1 MAEPILNVV
10 VVGTC
15 FGEHYL
21 AALAKASH
29 TYRLHGIVARGSQRS
44 KALAAHFGVPLYHR
58 VEDLPEREIDLAC
71 VVVRTTLFGGEGTKL
86 ATALIN
92 RGIHV
97 VQEHPVHPGELASLR
112 RRAAEQGVRYHI
124 NSFYP
129 HLPAV
134 QHAIDY
140 AAAASQ
146 NGPAAFAEMTT
157 SPQLLYSTLDILGRS
172 IGGLSAFRCEKFFA
186 CDEMPFHSFQ
196 GMAAGVP
203 FNLLLQSYLDPSD
216 PDHHSLVMH
225 RMSIGWRQGVINLV
239 NSFGPA
245 IWTHSLYAPDYRKDG
260 IESSYLLAPDGF
272 AKSRYFNQPSA
283 QVFGSPRGAPFWEV
297 VHEQFP
303 EAILRALDELRQA
316 IAIPDSVP
324 WQTDAYLSALGQAWV
339 SILRLAGAAR
349 EKSLPPPP
357 PPHPDPVEFAKER
370 RDADECVD

>member
-1 MAEPILNVV
+1 MADHIQNVV

-29 TYRLHGIVARGSQRS
+29 AYRLRGILARGSQRS
-44 KALAAHFGVPLYHR
+44 QSLAAHFGVPLYHR
-58 VEDLPEREIDLAC
+58 VEDLPEGKVDLAC
-71 VVVRTTLFGGEGTKL
+71 VVVRTTLFGGEGSKL
-86 ATALIN
+86 AAALIN

-97 VQEHPVHPGELASLR
+97 VQEHPVHPGEVASLR
-112 RRAAEQGVRYHI
+112 RRAAEQGVRYHV

-134 QHAIDY
+134 RHAIDY
-140 AAAASQ
+140 AAAARR
-146 NGPAAFAEMTT
+146 NGPAAFAQMTT
-157 SPQLLYSTLDILGRS
+157 SPQLLYSTLDILGRA
-172 IGGLSAFRCEKFFA
+172 IGGLEAFRCEKSFSA
-186 CDEMPFHSFQ
+186 DEMPFHSFQ
-196 GMAAGVP
+196 GMAAGIP

-225 RMSIGWRQGVINLV
+225 SMAIGWPEGVINLV

-260 IESSYLLAPDGF
+260 LESSYLLAPEAF
-272 AKSRYFNQPSA
+272 AKSRYFIQPSA

-303 EAILRALDELRQA
+303 GAILRALDELNQA
-316 IAIPDSVP
+316 IAAPDSVP
-324 WQTDAYLSALGQAWV
+324 WQTDTYLTDLGQAWV
-339 SILRLAGAAR
+339 SVLRLAGAVR
-349 EKSLPPPP
+349 EKSLPAPPP
-357 PPHPDPVEFAKER
+357 PQPDPVEFAKER
-370 RDADECVD
+370 RDVDECID